1 MIKGYKIF
9 IGNKNCFVNNYKKM
23 FEVGKI
29 YEVRE
34 RIHPKDSGYHFA
46 LRLEDTLR
54 YGNAKEEEFVLCE
67 VTALGNIVE
76 YEDEYYGY
84 YDLYVTDKI
93 RIDKILTR
101 NEIIDYA
108 LKLPDYRLIRL
119 IATMKLDDEE
129 VKLFLNRETEVLK
142 YIDYYHYGNKD
153 AFKIK
158 RIGAFDGRKNF

>member
-1 MIKGYKIF
+1 MIRGYKIF
-9 IGNKNCFVNNYKKM
+9 IGNKNCFVNNYNQTFKIG
-23 FEVGKI
+23 EI
-29 YEVRE
+29 YEVRVQ
-34 RIHPKDSGYHFA
+34 IKPKGLGYHFA

-54 YGNAKEEEFVLCE
+54 YGNAKEEEFILCE

-108 LKLPDYRLIRL
+108 LKLPDYRLVRF
-119 IATMKLDDEE
+119 IATMKSDNEE
-129 VKLFLNRETEVLK
+129 IKLFLNRKTEVLK
-142 YIDYYHYGNKD
+142 YIEYYHYGNKD

-158 RIGAFDGRKNF
+158 KIGEFDEKKNI

>member
-9 IGNKNCFVNNYKKM
+9 IGNKNCFVNNYNQM
-23 FEVGKI
+23 FEVGEI
-29 YEVRE
+29 YEVRGQ
-34 RIHPKDSGYHFA
+34 IKPKGLGYHFA

-54 YGNAKEEEFVLCE
+54 YGNAKEEDFVVCE

-108 LKLPDYRLIRL
+108 LKLPDYRLVRL
-119 IATMKLDDEE
+119 IATMKLDDKEA
-129 VKLFLNRETEVLK
+129 KLFINRETDVLK

-158 RIGAFDGRKNF
+158 KIGEFDGRKNF

>member
-9 IGNKNCFVNNYKKM
+9 IGNKNCFVNNYNQM
-23 FEVGKI
+23 FEVGKT
-29 YEVRE
+29 YEFYG
-34 RIHPKDSGYHFA
+34 IIKPKYSGYHFA

-54 YGNAKEEEFVLCE
+54 YGNAKEEDFVVCE

-108 LKLPDYRLIRL
+108 LKLPDYRLVRL
-119 IATMKLDDEE
+119 ISIMKLDDKE
-129 VKLFLNRETEVLK
+129 VKFFLNREIDVLK

-158 RIGAFDGRKNF
+158 KIGEFDGRKNF

>member
-9 IGNKNCFVNNYKKM
+9 IGNKNCFVNNFNQV

-29 YEVRE
+29 YEVKGRLQ
-34 RIHPKDSGYHFA
+34 PKDLGYHFA

-54 YGNAKEEEFVLCE
+54 YGNAKEEEVVLGE
-67 VTALGNIVE
+67 VTALGNVIE

-93 RIDKILTR
+93 KIDKILTR
-101 NEIIDYA
+101 KEIINYA
-108 LKLPDYRLIRL
+108 LNLPDYRLIRL
-119 IATMKLDDEE
+119 IATMKLNDEE
-129 VKLFLNRETEVLK
+129 VKLFLNRENEVLK

-158 RIGAFDGRKNF
+158 NRRK